1 MENIWGDG
9 TIGAPNLQASSG
21 LLGRDTSPVPHTGG
35 EEEEDP
41 ATGVDE
47 TCLDRED
54 SMDVSGDEDN
64 NKDSSV
70 DLTVPPAGIKSRHGI
85 AEEGGGGKFVKGEG

>member
-1 MENIWGDG
+1 MENIWGDE
-9 TIGAPNLQASSG
+9 TTGAPNLQASSG
-21 LLGRDTSPVPHTGG
+21 HLGRDTSPVPLTGE

-41 ATGVDE
+41 ATGMDE

-70 DLTVPPAGIKSRHGI
+70 GLTVPPAGIKSRHGLT
-85 AEEGGGGKFVKGEG
+85 EEGGGRKIR

>member
-9 TIGAPNLQASSG
+9 TTGAPDLQASSG
-21 LLGRDTSPVPHTGG
+21 HLGGDTSPVPSARE

-41 ATGVDE
+41 ATGVEE
-47 TCLDRED
+47 TCLDRDD

-64 NKDSSV
+64 DKDSSV
-70 DLTVPPAGIKSRHGI
+70 DLTAPTAGIKSLRGFT
-85 AEEGGGGKFVKGEG
+85 EGGGVVNS